1 MQPQLIPSTS
11 FYFTC
16 NGSEICLELDIISHI
31 SRYGNE
37 VVIYTPT
44 TNFRTRHKIKD
55 LLVQLPENL
64 FFQIH
69 RSHIISLKYLDG
81 YKRRRV
87 RINGDYLP
95 VSSNSKLQLITEL
108 KKRVDQS
115 CRFYDSTNQNNCY
128 ETPIRTF
135 LFAHAD

>member
-1 MQPQLIPSTS
+1 MQTQLISSTS

-16 NGSEICLELDIISHI
+16 NDSEICLDLDAISHI
-31 SRYGNE
+31 SKYGNE
-37 VVIYTPT
+37 VVIYTSAT
-44 TNFRTRHKIKD
+44 SFRTKHKIKD
-55 LLVQLPENL
+55 LQVQLPENL
-64 FFQIH
+64 FFRIH

-95 VSSNSKLQLITEL
+95 VSINSKLRLITEL

-115 CRFYDSTNQNNCY
+115 FRFYDSTNQNNCY
-128 ETPIRTF
+128 ETPMGTF